1 MSGTGKESE
10 MQGTLFEER
19 FLGRYAGAI
28 MSDPTTALVELVANA
43 WDAYATKVDI
53 IWPERETP
61 FSITDNGMGMTAA
74 EFEVRWRTLDY
85 DRAVH
90 QGLVAFPPPGV
101 KGQPRPVFGRNGKGR
116 LAAFYFSSPYRV
128 RTWRDGTE
136 VTYLVSQGRL
146 DPIKFDLGGSR
157 ENVAGHGTEIS
168 AVHLVPSFLQPH
180 DARSI
185 LSTRFLTNPDFRVS
199 VNGVLVTFD
208 DVPTDC
214 LAEFDIDVPH
224 RGNVHVMVLDSQ
236 KTDRSAKQHGIAWW
250 VNRRLVGQCGW
261 RLSDQSIIDGRT
273 EVARR
278 LTFIVNADFLA
289 DSVTPDWKDFKAED
303 AAWQE
308 TEPLVQEAVRDVI
321 NDFTKERRKRTKEAV
336 SSSHQQAVK
345 AMPVLGRDRW
355 MRFLDQI
362 LVQCP
367 NLAETQV
374 DQIMGLLANLEVAD
388 SQYSLLEKLHALT
401 PDQLDDWDTLLEKW
415 TISTAKVVLDEV
427 EKRLRIIEEIKARS
441 ADVATDEVQD
451 LQPLFAR
458 ALWILGPQFES
469 IEFTSNRGMTTVI
482 KTLFD
487 GAQQGTRNRPD
498 FVITPTSSV
507 GFYSRPSFNSDFNEV
522 GTDTLV
528 IVELKKPGVRIG
540 PAEKD
545 QVWKYVSELMERGYV
560 DENTWVYGFVLG
572 DSIRS
577 ADNRERKEGD
587 RTFIRPLL
595 YSAFVGQAEKRMMNL
610 QSKLLDAPF
619 MKAALA
625 ELYPAAAPEAADQAQ
640 RTLAMAMPK

>member
-1 MSGTGKESE
+1 
-10 MQGTLFEER
+10 
-19 FLGRYAGAI
+19 
-28 MSDPTTALVELVANA
+28 
-43 WDAYATKVDI
+43 
-53 IWPERETP
+53 
-61 FSITDNGMGMTAA
+61 MG
-74 EFEVRWRTLDY
+74 
-85 DRAVH
+85 
-90 QGLVAFPPPGV
+90 
-101 KGQPRPVFGRNGKGR
+101 
-116 LAAFYFSSPYRV
+116 
-128 RTWRDGTE
+128 
-136 VTYLVSQGRL
+136 
-146 DPIKFDLGGSR
+146 
-157 ENVAGHGTEIS
+157 
-168 AVHLVPSFLQPH
+168 
-180 DARSI
+180 
-185 LSTRFLTNPDFRVS
+185 STS
-199 VNGVLVTFD
+199 
-208 DVPTDC
+208 
-214 LAEFDIDVPH
+214 
-224 RGNVHVMVLDSQ
+224 
-236 KTDRSAKQHGIAWW
+236 
-250 VNRRLVGQCGW
+250 
-261 RLSDQSIIDGRT
+261 
-273 EVARR
+273 
-278 LTFIVNADFLA
+278 
-289 DSVTPDWKDFKAED
+289 
-303 AAWQE
+303 
-308 TEPLVQEAVRDVI
+308 
-321 NDFTKERRKRTKEAV
+321 
-336 SSSHQQAVK
+336 
-345 AMPVLGRDRW
+345 
-355 MRFLDQI
+355 
-362 LVQCP
+362 
-367 NLAETQV
+367 
-374 DQIMGLLANLEVAD
+374 
-388 SQYSLLEKLHALT
+388 
-401 PDQLDDWDTLLEKW
+401 
-415 TISTAKVVLDEV
+415 
-427 EKRLRIIEEIKARS
+427 
-441 ADVATDEVQD
+441 VQD

-528 IVELKKPGVRIG
+528 IVELKKPSVRIG